1 MYHIK
6 ANTISKCRYE
16 EIEKK
21 FAGVQHKAIESCHT
35 SISRT
40 DKEKTLQL
48 EWKTSSENNLL
59 QKQLKHAREK
69 NSNFES
75 EIEKL
80 QDENRKLEKTLHE
93 RQKEINQGHV
103 EILRLKLETEK
114 LERKIKELN
123 ENREVRRLTDL
134 NIRLMKKNE
143 KLEANLQAKL
153 SEIAQG
159 GFQIGGLCNFSM
171 HSKILPDRLS
181 GIV

>member
-6 ANTISKCRYE
+6 ANTISKSKYE

-21 FAGVQHKAIESCHT
+21 FAGVQHKAIESSNT
-35 SISRT
+35 SVSRA

-59 QKQLKHAREK
+59 QKQLKRAKEK

-80 QDENRKLEKTLHE
+80 QDENRKLEKTLQE
-93 RQKEINQGHV
+93 RQKDINQGHV
-103 EILRLKLETEK
+103 ETLRLKLETEN

-123 ENREVRRLTDL
+123 EKPRTDREVRRLTDL

-143 KLEANLQAKL
+143 RLEANLQGKL
-153 SEIAQG
+153 NEIAQV
-159 GFQIGGLCNFSM
+159 GFQIG
-171 HSKILPDRLS
+171 
-181 GIV
+181 VVV

>member
-1 MYHIK
+1 MYHVK
-6 ANTISKCRYE
+6 ANTISKSRYE

-21 FAGVQHKAIESCHT
+21 FAEVQHKAIESCNT
-35 SISRT
+35 SISRA

-59 QKQLKHAREK
+59 QKQLKHAKEK

-80 QDENRKLEKTLHE
+80 QDENRKMEKTLHE
-93 RQKEINQGHV
+93 RQKLINQGHV
-103 EILRLKLETEK
+103 ETLRLKLETEN

-123 ENREVRRLTDL
+123 EKPLTDREVRRLTDL

-143 KLEANLQAKL
+143 KLEGKLQGKL
-153 SEIAQG
+153 SEIAQV
-159 GFQIGGLCNFSM
+159 GFQIG
-171 HSKILPDRLS
+171 
-181 GIV
+181 VAV

>member
-6 ANTISKCRYE
+6 ANTISKSKYE

-21 FAGVQHKAIESCHT
+21 FAGVQHKAIESSNT
-35 SISRT
+35 SVSRA

-59 QKQLKHAREK
+59 QKQLKHAKEK

-93 RQKEINQGHV
+93 RQKIINQGHV
-103 EILRLKLETEK
+103 ETLRLKLETEN

-123 ENREVRRLTDL
+123 EKPLTDREVRRLTDL

-143 KLEANLQAKL
+143 KLEANLQGKL
-153 SEIAQG
+153 NEIAQV
-159 GFQIGGLCNFSM
+159 GFQISL
-171 HSKILPDRLS
+171 
-181 GIV
+181 VV

>member
-1 MYHIK
+1 MYHVK
-6 ANTISKCRYE
+6 ANTISKSRYE

-21 FAGVQHKAIESCHT
+21 FAEVQHKAIESCNT
-35 SISRT
+35 SISRA

-59 QKQLKHAREK
+59 QKQLKHAKEK

-93 RQKEINQGHV
+93 RQKLINQGHV
-103 EILRLKLETEK
+103 ETLRLKLETEN

-123 ENREVRRLTDL
+123 EKPLTDREVRRLTDL

-143 KLEANLQAKL
+143 KLEGKLQGKL
-153 SEIAQG
+153 SEIAQV
-159 GFQIGGLCNFSM
+159 GFQIG
-171 HSKILPDRLS
+171 
-181 GIV
+181 VVV